1 MVAHALAL
9 REASAPHRA
18 IAERVRARLLSD
30 ARDARAGSLPEGWPA
45 DAAQVA
51 GTLALMVLAGIPL
64 RRELLTFVAANNP
77 TRSPWHCAQ
86 VVAALGRDA
95 PEALWRACV
104 ADLDAH
110 PWAPWT
116 LLAAKARG
124 ELAVRD
130 RAARALAD
138 GLRPA
143 PPHRGAG
150 DITAIPEVALTALA
164 VEALAG
170 HPAPSSRAAVAR
182 ARSFIARTQL
192 VGDRVYGA
200 LDPALARG
208 AFPASPVVDWLRC
221 DVTAHAVLALSAGSR
236 R

>member
-1 MVAHALAL
+1 
-9 REASAPHRA
+9 
-18 IAERVRARLLSD
+18 
-30 ARDARAGSLPEGWPA
+30 
-45 DAAQVA
+45 
-51 GTLALMVLAGIPL
+51 MVLADIPVK
-64 RRELLTFVAANNP
+64 RELAAFVATSDP

-95 PEALWRACV
+95 PEPLWRACV
-104 ADLDAH
+104 ADLDVH

-124 ELAVRD
+124 DLAVRD

-143 PPHRGAG
+143 APHRGAG
-150 DITAIPEVALTALA
+150 DLTAIPEVALTALA

-170 HPAPSSRAAVAR
+170 HPAPASRAAVTRAR
-182 ARSFIARTQL
+182 AFIARTQL

-200 LDPALARG
+200 LDPALAWG

-221 DVTAHAVLALSAGSR
+221 DVTAHAVLALSGGSR